1 MSIQQLYLIIN
12 KMNKVLKVAR
22 LISLIPVTLIG
33 IAFEI
38 LISMF
43 LSGTICWWLAAFE
56 IISENN
62 KIIFYLFSV
71 IIFLI
76 LLVYSLIEIL
86 KVLENK
92 IKEKELK

>member
-1 MSIQQLYLIIN
+1 
-12 KMNKVLKVAR
+12 MNKVLKVAR

-43 LSGTICWWLAAFE
+43 LSGTICWWLPAFE

-62 KIIFYLFSV
+62 KIIFYLFNV

-92 IKEKELK
+92 VKEKELK